1 MRSFSQHLL
10 NMLIDYALEQ
20 DIDAAAIVSNR
31 FELEWP
37 PKSGRRQ
44 SFPEV
49 DAARWFTMAEAGTM
63 MLPSQR
69 PFLDRLSE
77 FLAKGG

>member
-1 MRSFSQHLL
+1 MVEAF
-10 NMLIDYALEQ
+10 ALEQ
-20 DIDAAAIVSNR
+20 DIEAAAIVSNR

-44 SFPEV
+44 SFPEA
-49 DAARWFTMAEAGTM
+49 DAARWFTMAQADAM

-69 PFLDRLSE
+69 PVIDRLSE
-77 FLAKGG
+77 LLARRN